1 VPLKTRSHRPVPK
14 KHGAPGKGGLCPKTT
29 PAKAAALCGA
39 RSAPFSEQL
48 NAYSEQLNATVRH
61 KDPVLV
67 AFTLPSD
74 PCRRDRRRIPGALIV
89 GGGGFIRERG
99 CPRPPLCA
107 IGAGP
112 DRRNRGRGRGRGK
125 RSRCHQ
131 AGRANVCLPGRAH
144 FLLER
149 GRLRRVVEETVAV

>member
-1 VPLKTRSHRPVPK
+1 MPLKTRSHRPVPK

-74 PCRRDRRRIPGALIV
+74 PTSNTQKDLVPVEQRLLRSIYQWSGLILVPCVFGDRR
-89 GGGGFIRERG
+89 
-99 CPRPPLCA
+99 
-107 IGAGP
+107 
-112 DRRNRGRGRGRGK
+112 GK
-125 RSRCHQ
+125 NEKKFGSHLV
-131 AGRANVCLPGRAH
+131 ANVDW
-144 FLLER
+144 
-149 GRLRRVVEETVAV
+149 VAFPV